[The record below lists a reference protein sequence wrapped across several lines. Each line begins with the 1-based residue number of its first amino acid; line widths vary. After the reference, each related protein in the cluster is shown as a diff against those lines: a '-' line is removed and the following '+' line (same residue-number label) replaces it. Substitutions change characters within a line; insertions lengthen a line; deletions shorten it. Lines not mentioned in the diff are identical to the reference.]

1 MSKKSKVLSY
11 IFLSVL
17 TLLACEITYM
27 QSYKTTSTAELS
39 KKRAFIEL
47 SGLPDLA
54 ISNEAYYTRHRTLAT
69 LSSIYG
75 DDGSL
80 REYMPSTYAF
90 SYSHIINQGSKVDNE
105 K

>member
-1 MSKKSKVLSY
+1 MIEKSKTLSY
-11 IFLSVL
+11 IFLSIFIV
-17 TLLACEITYM
+17 LACEIVYM
-27 QSYKTTSTAELS
+27 QNYKTTDGAALDT
-39 KKRAFIEL
+39 KRDFVKL

-69 LSSIYG
+69 LSSIYS

-80 REYMPSTYAF
+80 REYMPSTYAL
-90 SYSHIINQGSKVDNE
+90 SYSHIIKVDNE

>member
-1 MSKKSKVLSY
+1 MNKKSKVMSY
-11 IFLSVL
+11 IFLSIFA
-17 TLLACEITYM
+17 LLACEVAYM
-27 QSYKTTSTAELS
+27 QGSKTTNAVELD
-39 KKRAFIEL
+39 KKRVFVKL

-80 REYMPSTYAF
+80 REYMPSTYAI
-90 SYSHIINQGSKVDNE
+90 SYSHIINPHIKVDNE